1 MAVEIT
7 LNTPV
12 LLHSKDEGALKEYT
26 VVTLNFKGKRGLKH
40 IKSLQDCIYSI
51 IFALGKNKTG
61 EDNAGEDT
69 TVMSSELLLTAI
81 EVSGKSAH
89 VFEAI
94 CGKLESIATINGLPL
109 TNTIQ
114 DTIEMNDF
122 DKICNGVLTNFLL
135 PSVIQK
141 LNSMN
146 S

>member
-7 LNTPV
+7 LDTPIT
-12 LLHSKDEGALKEYT
+12 LHSKEEGALKEYSI
-26 VVTLNFKGKRGLKH
+26 VTLNFKGKKGLKH

-51 IFALGKNKTG
+51 IFALAKNRPS
-61 EDNAGEDT
+61 EANVAEDT
-69 TVMSSELLLTAI
+69 TVISSEFLLTSI
-81 EVSGKSAH
+81 EISGKSAE

-109 TNTIQ
+109 KDAIQ
-114 DTIEMNDF
+114 DTIEMDDF
-122 DKICNGVLTNFLL
+122 DKICNGVLTHFLL
-135 PSVIQK
+135 PGVIQK

>member
-7 LNTPV
+7 LDTPI
-12 LLHSKDEGALKEYT
+12 LLHSKTEGALIEYDT
-26 VVTLNFKGKRGLKH
+26 VTLNFKGKKGLKH

-51 IFALGKNKTG
+51 IFALGKNKAG
-61 EDNAGEDT
+61 EDSGGEDT

-81 EVSGKSAH
+81 EVSGKSAE

-94 CGKLESIATINGLPL
+94 CGKLESIATINDLPL
-109 TNTIQ
+109 NNAIQ
-114 DTIEMNDF
+114 DTIEMDDF